1 MADQSEASSAISS
14 ARSQLAECY
23 IAAREAEAV
32 GANITGLTWTLNDA
46 GSLLS
51 SAEYALSKGDFVGA
65 EDFAIQSQ
73 SKLADFVSN
82 ANALYIAARV
92 GPQRNQEIL
101 VDTLSIC
108 GTVAV
113 LVGSFGL
120 WSFLKK
126 KYENDGV
133 QAIGYTAA

>member
-1 MADQSEASSAISS
+1 LADQSEASSAISS
-14 ARSQLAECY
+14 TRSQLVECY
-23 IAAREAEAV
+23 NAAREAEAV
-32 GANITGLTWTLNDA
+32 SANISGLTWTLNEA

-51 SAEYALSKGDFVGA
+51 SAEYAFSNGDFAGA
-65 EDFAIQSQ
+65 KDLAVQSQ
-73 SKLADFVSN
+73 SKLVDFVSS
-82 ANALYIAARV
+82 ANALYIGARV
-92 GPQRNQEIL
+92 GPQRNQDIL
-101 VDTLSIC
+101 IDVLSIC

-113 LVGSFGL
+113 LVGSWVL